1 MLEALTSACCCT
13 DPGQDGDY
21 EGPRSDC
28 AGIGGRVALLLPRPP
43 RLEPLSVGRNSACVY
58 QGELHPTVHGGQW
71 ARGRRM
77 SPDRSLKRSA
87 PVRRSGFHDSL
98 VNWSNT
104 YTASFEVKRLPCK
117 YLVTLA
123 LHISHRRSDRRS
135 GSAAERDRGVCIR
148 TLSSLKCRLSVTLR
162 IF

>member
-13 DPGQDGDY
+13 DPGQDGDF

-123 LHISHRRSDRRS
+123 HLTSEIGHRTAGVAVRQSETVACAS
-135 GSAAERDRGVCIR
+135 G
-148 TLSSLKCRLSVTLR
+148 LSQVSSVD
-162 IF
+162 